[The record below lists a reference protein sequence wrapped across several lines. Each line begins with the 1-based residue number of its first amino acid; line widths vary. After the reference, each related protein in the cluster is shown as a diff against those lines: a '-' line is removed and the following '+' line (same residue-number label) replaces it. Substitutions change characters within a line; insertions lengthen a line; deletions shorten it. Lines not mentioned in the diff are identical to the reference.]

1 MTSAT
6 EKLQGTR
13 TGDLSEYRRDF
24 PILST
29 TMRGKPLVYLDNGA
43 TTQKPAVVIETVEKF
58 YREHNSNIHRGVYSL
73 SQEATDA
80 YEWAR
85 RRIAQFIN
93 AAENEVV
100 FTRGT
105 TEAIN
110 LVAASWGRTNLR
122 RGDEIIL
129 TALEHHSN
137 IVPWQLIA
145 EATGAVIQVIP
156 VNDAGELRLDEYEK
170 LLSPR
175 TKMVAV
181 GHVSNSL
188 GTINDVERIIARAH
202 AVGAVTLIDGAQW
215 VAHHATDVKKLD
227 CDFYAFSGHK
237 LFGPTGVGVLFGKC
251 ALLETMPPYQGGGD
265 MIESVSFKKTLYARP
280 PARFEAGT
288 PNISG
293 AIGLAAAI
301 EYVDSVGFDQIVP
314 YETDLLAYAT
324 EKVSTVPG
332 LRIIGTAQSK
342 ATVISFVL
350 EDPAVPIIQ
359 VGMELDSDGV
369 AVRTGH
375 HCCQPV
381 MDRMEVPGTSRISM
395 AFYNTRADIDT
406 AVASLQRIV
415 REAGAGNAKKALT
428 PALSQSTTR
437 PGSLQAGRG
446 GNAGSAALLG
456 GAATHPHEGNGELP
470 YPAATAGS
478 VSAAGDALAE
488 DFDVLDDREAK
499 NEYVLEMGAKL
510 PDTFGVLKKVTP
522 RVVGCMSEVYL
533 VARRKPGSS
542 DTLEFIADAD
552 APIVR
557 GLISVLQALFSGQKA
572 KEILAYDTEGFFRR
586 IGLDSFISSQ
596 RRNGLAGMT
605 QRLRQAANLI
615 ENG

>member
-1 MTSAT
+1 MTQAT
-6 EKLQGTR
+6 DILPKTR
-13 TGDLSEYRRDF
+13 LVDLSHYRKDF

-29 TMRGKPLVYLDNGA
+29 TVRGNPLVYLDNGA
-43 TTQKPAVVIETVEKF
+43 TTQKPAIVIETVENF
-58 YREHNSNIHRGVYSL
+58 YRQHNANIHRGVYSL

-105 TEAIN
+105 TESIN
-110 LVAASWGRTNLR
+110 LVAASWGRANLKS
-122 RGDEIIL
+122 GDEIIL

-137 IVPWQLIA
+137 IVPWQLVA
-145 EATGAVIQVIP
+145 EATGAVIRVIP
-156 VNDAGELRLDEYEK
+156 VNDAGELLLDEYEK

-188 GTINDVERIIARAH
+188 GTINDVARIIAKAH
-202 AVGAVTLIDGAQW
+202 AAGALTLIDGAQW
-215 VAHHATDVKKLD
+215 VAHHPTDVQKLD

-237 LFGPTGVGVLFGKC
+237 LFGPTGIGVLFGKC
-251 ALLETMPPYQGGGD
+251 KLLEKMPPYQGGGD
-265 MIESVSFKKTLYARP
+265 MIESVSFQKTLYAKP
-280 PARFEAGT
+280 PSRFEAGT
-288 PNISG
+288 PNIAG

-301 EYVDSVGFDQIVP
+301 DYVSSVGFDKIEP
-314 YETDLLAYAT
+314 YESDLLAYAT
-324 EKVSTVPG
+324 EKLAHVPG
-332 LRIIGTAQSK
+332 LRIIGIARTK

-350 EDPAVPIIQ
+350 EDPVVPMLQ
-359 VGMELDSDGV
+359 VGMELDHDGI

-375 HCCQPV
+375 HCCQPL
-381 MDRMEVPGTSRISM
+381 MDRMNVPGTSRISM
-395 AFYNTRADIDT
+395 AFYNTRGDIDA

-415 REAGAGNAKKALT
+415 KDARAAQPIAAKAPLET
-428 PALSQSTTR
+428 
-437 PGSLQAGRG
+437 
-446 GNAGSAALLG
+446 
-456 GAATHPHEGNGELP
+456 NGELP
-470 YPAATAGS
+470 YPQALADS

-488 DFDVLDDREAK
+488 DFEMLEDREAK

-510 PDTFGVLKKVTP
+510 PNTFPVLKKVTP

-533 VARRKPGSS
+533 VARRKPGTK
-542 DTLEFIADAD
+542 DVLEFIADAD

-557 GLISVLQALFSGQKA
+557 GLISVLQGLFSGQRTG
-572 KEILAYDTEGFFRR
+572 EILAYDVEGFFRR

-596 RRNGLAGMT
+596 RRNGLAGMIY
-605 QRLRQAANLI
+605 RLRQSAQAI
-615 ENG
+615 GQTS